1 MPMGG
6 ADGGARGRRLAK
18 DESDL
23 GCGKL
28 LEAFGSF
35 SFFRRRHACLRM
47 VFVSG
52 RRILVQQ
59 ITF

>member
-28 LEAFGSF
+28 LEAFP
-35 SFFRRRHACLRM
+35 FFGDAMLALEW
-47 VFVSG
+47 F
-52 RRILVQQ
+52 L
-59 ITF
+59 